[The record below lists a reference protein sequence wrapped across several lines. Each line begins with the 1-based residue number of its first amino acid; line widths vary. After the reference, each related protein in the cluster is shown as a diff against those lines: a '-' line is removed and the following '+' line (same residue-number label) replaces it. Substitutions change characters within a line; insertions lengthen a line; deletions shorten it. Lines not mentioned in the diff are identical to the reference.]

1 MSFFRVDTMAKKDL
15 PVDIYH
21 RIYRLAARKIPIE
34 RIAVTLNLPFSTV
47 RRVVDYLFSSSPKG
61 PSGRE
66 NDKNL
71 SLSEIKNSAEKQP
84 YLDIYLL
91 QRLRYVVVD
100 LNGMVI
106 EIFKEMLQ
114 TEFTKLLSSDRKA
127 AGILLSNVKAIDD
140 TGFSTI
146 VSFYD
151 SFANKGRYCALLD
164 PSKEIEQFI
173 SAHLTGKNIPVF
185 GTEKAFE
192 EDAFKTKVKKTKKI

>member
-1 MSFFRVDTMAKKDL
+1 MAKNDL

-47 RRVVDYLFSSSPKG
+47 RRVVDYLFSPSTKG
-61 PSGRE
+61 PSDRE
-66 NDKNL
+66 NGIKP
-71 SLSEIKNSAEKQP
+71 SLSEHKDPLEKQP
-84 YLDIYLL
+84 YLDIYLT

-114 TEFTKLLSSDRKA
+114 TEFAKILSSDRKA
-127 AGILLSNVKAIDD
+127 AGVLLSNVKAIDD

-146 VSFYD
+146 TSFYD
-151 SFANKGRYCALLD
+151 SFIAKGRYCALLD
-164 PSKEIEQFI
+164 PSKEIEEFI
-173 SAHLTGKNIPVF
+173 SANVADKKIPIF

-192 EDAFKTKVKKTKKI
+192 EDAFKTKVKKAKKI